1 MAQIKC
7 VCISTQRK
15 TSAKNIHQCQ
25 AASDGL
31 AGDIHQGWG
40 ERQVSMLPM
49 DCVQD
54 YFSTQGNPIEYG
66 HFGENL
72 VIDGLDWETLSEG
85 QLLSAGTVK
94 FQIIRIGAGGPKS
107 DAYHGKKVCAPME
120 GFFVFCKILQGGTLQ
135 EGMEIVK
142 EDRK

>member
-15 TSAKNIHQCQ
+15 TSAQNIHQCQ
-25 AASDGL
+25 AALDGL

-54 YFSTQGNPIEYG
+54 YFSAKGTPIEYG

-94 FQIIRIGAGGPKS
+94 LQIVRLAREVPS
-107 DAYHGKKVCAPME
+107 QMPTMEKKYALPWRASLYSVRSCREEP
-120 GFFVFCKILQGGTLQ
+120 FR
-135 EGMEIVK
+135 K
-142 EDRK
+142 EWKL